1 MSDDPDA
8 VLIIGGRG
16 EFGRF
21 LQCDI
26 LPNLGVHNV
35 LTIERDTPRDR
46 HWAQFEQARHIITA
60 TPLAGYAERACEI
73 VHESRS
79 LQRRLTLWLIPSVQA
94 GVWRAVTARL
104 ASVQNPYLSAVCVHP
119 MYGPNGFRSDEREA
133 QTFRNI
139 LTATAEGA
147 QHPLTEEVAQIV
159 EAFQQKFGIETTTA
173 FDPEQHDRITAYS
186 QGLSYCVAQT
196 IFDRPEI
203 DALVRTRMPDLHF
216 SFHANHGLILDFLRL
231 NAYMPKV
238 LAVFGDAWQRTAQS
252 SYQDLLSAFAEADE
266 TLNCG
271 TEPSIPTKWYEKL
284 RMAAVE
290 SRCEEPVRRV

>member
-1 MSDDPDA
+1 MSDDPGA

-21 LQCDI
+21 LQRDI
-26 LPNLGVHNV
+26 LPNLGVHTV
-35 LTIERDTPRDR
+35 LTIERDTPHDQRLPKL
-46 HWAQFEQARHIITA
+46 QQARHLIVA
-60 TPLAGYAERACEI
+60 TPLAAYAETAGEI
-73 VHESRS
+73 VHECRN
-79 LQRRLTLWLIPSVQA
+79 LQRPLTLWLIPSVQA
-94 GVWRAVTARL
+94 GVWRAGTAML
-104 ASVQNPYLSAVCVHP
+104 TSVQNPYLSAVFVHP

-133 QTFRNI
+133 RTFRNI

-147 QHPLTEEVAQIV
+147 KHSLTEEVAQIV
-159 EAFQQKFGIETTTA
+159 KAFHEKFSIETTTA

-203 DALVRTRMPDLHF
+203 DALVQARMPDLHF

-238 LAVFGDAWQRTAQS
+238 LAVFGDAWQRTAKS
-252 SYQDLLSAFAEADE
+252 SYQDLMSAFAEADE

-284 RMAAVE
+284 RTA
-290 SRCEEPVRRV
+290 SNDL

>member
-1 MSDDPDA
+1 MSDNPSA

-16 EFGRF
+16 EFGQF
-21 LQCDI
+21 LQRDI
-26 LPNLGVHNV
+26 LPNLGVDTV
-35 LTIERDTPRDR
+35 LTIERDTPRDQ
-46 HWAQFEQARHIITA
+46 HLPKLQQARHLIIA

-73 VHESRS
+73 GHECRN
-79 LQRRLTLWLIPSVQA
+79 LQRPLTLWLIPSVQA
-94 GVWRAVTARL
+94 GVCRAITAML
-104 ASVQNPYLSAVCVHP
+104 TSVQSPYLSAVFVHP

-133 QTFRNI
+133 RTFRNF

-147 QHPLTEEVAQIV
+147 KHSLTEEVAQV
-159 EAFQQKFGIETTTA
+159 VKAFHGKFGIDTITA

-196 IFDRPEI
+196 IFERPEI
-203 DALVRTRMPDLHF
+203 DALVQTRMPDLHF

-238 LAVFGDAWQRTAQS
+238 LAVFGDAWQRTTQS
-252 SYQDLLSAFAEADE
+252 SYQDLLSAFAQADE

-271 TEPSIPTKWYEKL
+271 IEPSIPTKWYEKL
-284 RMAAVE
+284 RAGVIE
-290 SRCEEPVRRV
+290 SRCEELVRKV

>member
-21 LQCDI
+21 LQGEI
-26 LPNLGVHNV
+26 LPNLGVQNI
-35 LTIERDTPRDR
+35 LTIERDTPRDQ
-46 HWAQFEQARHIITA
+46 HLAQFEQARHIISA

-73 VHESRS
+73 VHECRN
-79 LQRRLTLWLIPSVQA
+79 LRRLLTLWLIPSVQA
-94 GVWRAVTARL
+94 GVWRAVTAML
-104 ASVQNPYLSAVCVHP
+104 ASVQNPYLSAVFVHP

-133 QTFRNI
+133 PTFRNI
-139 LTATAEGA
+139 LTATAAGGK
-147 QHPLTEEVAQIV
+147 HSLTTEIAQIV
-159 EAFQQKFGIETTTA
+159 ENFQQKFGIETTTA

-186 QGLSYCVAQT
+186 QGLSYCIAQT

-203 DALVRTRMPDLHF
+203 DALVQTRLPDLHF
-216 SFHANHGLILDFLRL
+216 SFHANRGLILDFLSL
-231 NAYMPKV
+231 NTYMPKV

-252 SYQDLLSAFAEADE
+252 SYQDLLSAFAQADKE
-266 TLNCG
+266 LNCD

-284 RMAAVE
+284 RTA
-290 SRCEEPVRRV
+290 SNDS

>member
-1 MSDDPDA
+1 MTMSDDPDA

-21 LQCDI
+21 LQRDI
-26 LPNLGVHNV
+26 LPNLGVHTV
-35 LTIERDTPRDR
+35 LTIERDTPEDQRLPKL
-46 HWAQFEQARHIITA
+46 QQARHIIIA
-60 TPLAGYAERACEI
+60 TPLAVYAEQACEI
-73 VHESRS
+73 VHECHN
-79 LQRRLTLWLIPSVQA
+79 LQRPLTLWLIPSVQA
-94 GVWRAVTARL
+94 GVWRAVTAML
-104 ASVQNPYLSAVCVHP
+104 ASVQNPYLSAVFVHP

-133 QTFRNI
+133 RTFRNI
-139 LTATAEGA
+139 LTATAGGA
-147 QHPLTEEVAQIV
+147 KHSLADEVSQIA
-159 EAFQQKFGIETTTA
+159 EAFQEKFSIETTTA

-196 IFDRPEI
+196 IFERPEI
-203 DALVRTRMPDLHF
+203 DTLLRTRMPDLHF

-238 LAVFGDAWQRTAQS
+238 LAVFWDAWQRTAQS
-252 SYQDLLSAFAEADE
+252 SYQDLLSAFAQADE

-284 RMAAVE
+284 RAAAND
-290 SRCEEPVRRV
+290 P